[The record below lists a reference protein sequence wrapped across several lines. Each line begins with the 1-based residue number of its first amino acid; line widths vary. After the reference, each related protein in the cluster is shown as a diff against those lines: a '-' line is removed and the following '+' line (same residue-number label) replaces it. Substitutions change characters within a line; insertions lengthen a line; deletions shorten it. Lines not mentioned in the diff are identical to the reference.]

1 MFLYLLCSVLCRVLF
16 FVAFRSFV
24 AFCSDTLYSVLFCS
38 VTFCRVISCFLFNKM
53 DCTYTLLYIIDKGGR
68 KNLREDVSD
77 VLRDEA
83 LSAFENIVIG
93 FHEYKSTTLTPYN
106 REKHHFLS
114 IFSLK
119 IKKVRKKFRKSLEE
133 TKKCFTFAH
142 AIQNNASIAQLVR
155 APDC

>member
-1 MFLYLLCSVLCRVLF
+1 MLCFLFCYVSLFIYYVLF
-16 FVAFRSFV
+16 FVMFRSFA

-68 KNLREDVSD
+68 KNFLREDVSA

-83 LSAFENIVIG
+83 LSAFENIVIS

-106 REKHHFLS
+106 REKHHFF
-114 IFSLK
+114 IYF
-119 IKKVRKKFRKSLEE
+119 
-133 TKKCFTFAH
+133 
-142 AIQNNASIAQLVR
+142 
-155 APDC
+155 